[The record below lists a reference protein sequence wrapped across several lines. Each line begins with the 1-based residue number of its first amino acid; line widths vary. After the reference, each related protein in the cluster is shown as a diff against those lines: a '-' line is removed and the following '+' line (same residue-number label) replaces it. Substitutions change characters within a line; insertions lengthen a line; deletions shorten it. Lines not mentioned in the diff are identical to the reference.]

1 MLNLKLKK
9 SWTYARV
16 CLRCVS
22 IKCLSG
28 SARARE
34 YLDSNYQIELKP
46 LNSRSRVVAQ
56 IVQEFYVLNV
66 A

>member
-34 YLDSNYQIELKP
+34 YLDKIELKP

-56 IVQEFYVLNV
+56 IVQVLNV